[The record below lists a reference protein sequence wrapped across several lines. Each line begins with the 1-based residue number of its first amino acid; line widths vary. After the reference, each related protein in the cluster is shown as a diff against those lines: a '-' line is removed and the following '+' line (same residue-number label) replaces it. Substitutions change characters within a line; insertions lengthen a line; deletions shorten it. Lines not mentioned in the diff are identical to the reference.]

1 MSLEIDILYIDKKIT
16 ESDLIPDKEFYYL
29 DTLDILEEY
38 KKVLRTPIK
47 IDFFSINSESI
58 QKDTQ
63 DVLEKKNELI
73 SRYLEILKKLSYL
86 QYLESIDMTYLCAEN
101 KTDHWNKAVWRC
113 DNVNGCDSQLFAESK
128 EVEGLTICL
137 ECGHQNEF
145 LKSNSVTSHNDSKR
159 ASVCSKY
166 SYDKKSHFIN
176 CCNQFQGKSK
186 SADNKEMKT
195 AIEKI
200 KTELIRYNI
209 VPNVETEMNVQ
220 NEQNFFSQVTKEHV
234 SIFVKELKLTKY
246 YGDINLIH
254 HKITGVPLHNI
265 SHLMDKLL
273 IDFDQFVKQHNK
285 HYPMESDNKNFNY
298 QLLLYQLLMRHK
310 YKCNP
315 NEFNFLKTTERKVYH
330 DGRCRLLFMELGWN
344 YTDVF

>member
-1 MSLEIDILYIDKKIT
+1 MSSEIDILYLDKKIT
-16 ESDLIPDKEFYYL
+16 ESQDIPNKEFYYL
-29 DTLDILEEY
+29 DTLDILAEY
-38 KKVLRTPIK
+38 KKLLRTPIK
-47 IDFFSINSESI
+47 IDFFCTISEPPM
-58 QKDTQ
+58 QRTQ
-63 DVLEKKNELI
+63 DVIEKKSQLI
-73 SRYLEILKKLSYL
+73 SKYLYILKKLSYIK
-86 QYLESIDMTYLCAEN
+86 YLDEPDIPSEN
-101 KTDHWNKAVWRC
+101 FDLSNKSKWKC
-113 DNVNGCDSQLFAESK
+113 ENTQGCDSVAFAESK
-128 EVEGLTICL
+128 EVEGIIICL
-137 ECGHQNEF
+137 ECGHQNE
-145 LKSNSVTSHNDSKR
+145 LLRASSVTSHNDSKR

-186 SADNKEMKT
+186 SDNKEMKN

-200 KTELIRYNI
+200 KAELIRYNI
-209 VPNVETEMNVQ
+209 VPDKE
-220 NEQNFFSQVTKEHV
+220 NENSENIFSHVTKEHIC
-234 SIFVKELKLTKY
+234 IFVKELKLTKY

-254 HKITGVPLHNI
+254 HKITGIPLHNI

-285 HYPMESDNKNFNY
+285 HYPMESDHKNFNY

-315 NEFNFLKTTERKVYH
+315 SEFNFLKTTERKVYH